1 MTISSEE
8 RSSDSPYVE
17 SISHGYTLSAGS
29 TIRPAEYH
37 WHMVFVKENGKFH
50 PLMVGPLGS
59 SGLAQ
64 WGAGGEILWIKFK
77 LGTFMP
83 HMPVRTLL
91 DTETELPDASSR
103 TFYLKGSSLQF
114 PDYENVDTFID
125 RLVRNDLL
133 VRDPV
138 VDAALADQLP
148 DISPRTVRHRFL
160 QSTGLAHNQIRQIQR
175 ARRAESMLLQGMSI
189 LDTVFEAGY
198 FDQPHLTRSLKQWV
212 GYTPAELSR
221 RAQSI
226 PCHSVQDS
234 PKLLSYHT
242 TVLET
247 EMIG

>member
-1 MTISSEE
+1 MTISATE
-8 RSSDSPYVE
+8 RPSDSPFVE
-17 SISHGYTLSAGS
+17 SISHGITLSAGS
-29 TIRPAEYH
+29 SIRPAEYH
-37 WHMVFVKENGKFH
+37 WHMVFVKEKGNVH

-59 SGLAQ
+59 SGLAH
-64 WGAGGEILWIKFK
+64 WGEGGEILWIKFK

-83 HMPVRTLL
+83 HMPVKSLL
-91 DTETELPDASSR
+91 DSETELPDASSK
-103 TFYLKGSSLQF
+103 TFYLKGASWQF

-125 RLVRNDLL
+125 RLVRSELL
-133 VRDPV
+133 VRDPIV
-138 VDAALADQLP
+138 SAALADELP
-148 DISPRTVRHRFL
+148 DISLRTVRHRFL

-175 ARRAESMLLQGMSI
+175 ARRAEALLLQGMSI

-212 GYTPAELSR
+212 GYTPAELAR
-221 RAQSI
+221 RAQTKA
-226 PCHSVQDS
+226 CHSVQDA